1 MRWRLHVVQLN
12 GREAGGGGVHILGR
26 RYGYLA
32 NFDVVLTVRHIALL
46 LEKSLE
52 MEEKKNVLRWGSGG
66 TFSR

>member
-1 MRWRLHVVQLN
+1 M
-12 GREAGGGGVHILGR
+12 GR
-26 RYGYLA
+26 RFGYLA

-66 TFSR
+66 AFSR